1 MPATPSAAAAPVT
14 AVSAEIA
21 VIETAL
27 TEIAYLASRARQHER
42 LMAVAGVP
50 LDRSAAALLRQ
61 LAMAEPIRAG
71 ELAGRLAVEASHVTR
86 QVQQLERTGYV
97 ARVPDPDDGRAQ
109 LIKLTPLGRGTVNR
123 IREAG
128 ALGMQQVLGGWPR
141 EDLATLA
148 VLFRRMVDD
157 FVTHAEDEIAFK
169 LPEDSI
175 GEGEGQGDETDAA
188 TAAR

>member
-1 MPATPSAAAAPVT
+1 MSATPAPVL
-14 AVSAEIA
+14 AVSAEIGE
-21 VIETAL
+21 IETAL

-42 LMAVAGVP
+42 LMAVAGVS

-97 ARVPDPDDGRAQ
+97 TRVPDPDDGRAQ
-109 LIKLTPLGRGTVNR
+109 LIQLTPMGRQTVER
-123 IREAG
+123 IRTVG
-128 ALGMQQVLGGWPR
+128 CLGMQQVLGAWPT
-141 EDLATLA
+141 EDLSTLA

-157 FVTHAEDEIAFK
+157 FVAHAEDEIAFEF
-169 LPEDSI
+169 P
-175 GEGEGQGDETDAA
+175 GAPNGPADAA
-188 TAAR
+188 AAQG

>member
-1 MPATPSAAAAPVT
+1 MPATPAPVT
-14 AVSAEIA
+14 AVSSVSAEIDA
-21 VIETAL
+21 IETAL

-97 ARVPDPDDGRAQ
+97 TRVPDPDDGRAQ
-109 LIKLTPLGRGTVNR
+109 LIKLTPKGRKTVNR
-123 IREAG
+123 IREVG
-128 ALGMQQVLGGWPR
+128 ALGMQQVLGEWPH
-141 EDLATLA
+141 EDLSTLA

-157 FVTHAEDEIAFK
+157 FVTHAEDEITFE
-169 LPEDSI
+169 LP
-175 GEGEGQGDETDAA
+175 GDASEPEPESDAA
-188 TAAR
+188 AAER